1 METFPYL
8 WLGIAIVALVIE
20 ANTAA
25 LVSLWFVP
33 AALVS
38 MTLAFASVS
47 LWIQVFTFLVLS
59 VLFLAISLKFF
70 KGSRFLK
77 KTPTNAD
84 ALIGELA
91 VVTES
96 IDNINSKGCVRI
108 RGQIWSARAQNE
120 TDRYADGEIL
130 EVVAIEGV
138 KLIVTERKESK

>member
-1 METFPYL
+1 MENFPYL

-38 MTLAFASVS
+38 MSLAFANVP
-47 LWIQVFTFLVLS
+47 LWLQVLTFLVLS
-59 VLFLAISLKFF
+59 ALFLVISLKFF

-77 KTPTNAD
+77 KMPTNAD

-91 VVTES
+91 VVTEP

-108 RGQIWSARAQNE
+108 KGQTWSARAQNE
-120 TDRYADGEIL
+120 NTKYADGEVL

-138 KLIVTERKESK
+138 KLIVTERKK